1 MIHIYKKGINE
12 NTLLLLHGTGGDET
26 DLLEIG
32 KIIDNE
38 ANILSVRGSVQEG
51 GMNRFFRRLRPG
63 VFDIDDL
70 EKRTKELYEFINE
83 ARKKYGFERKKV
95 IAVGYSNGANIAASM
110 LFSIKNAISGAVL
123 LRPMMPRRDK
133 ELVDNDNTKVFI
145 AAGTHDS
152 ICPPEE
158 SKELAVYLESKNKEV
173 RLEWINAD
181 HRLTYDEL
189 LVIKDWYL
197 QSFK

>member
-32 KIIDNE
+32 KTIDNE

-63 VFDIDDL
+63 VFDLEDL
-70 EKRTKELYEFINE
+70 DKRTKELYEFINE
-83 ARKKYGFERKKV
+83 ASKKYGFERKKV

-123 LRPMMPRRDK
+123 LRPMMPRRDI
-133 ELVDNDNTKVFI
+133 ELVKNDNTRVFI

-158 SKELAVYLESKNKEV
+158 SKELAAYLEPKNKEV
-173 RLEWINAD
+173 KLEWINAD

-189 LVIKDWYL
+189 LVIKEWYL
-197 QSFK
+197 QKF

>member
-32 KIIDNE
+32 KTIDNE
-38 ANILSVRGSVQEG
+38 ANILSIRGSVQEG

-63 VFDIDDL
+63 VFDLEDL
-70 EKRTKELYEFINE
+70 DKRTKELYEFINE
-83 ARKKYGFERKKV
+83 ASKKYGFERKKV

-123 LRPMMPRRDK
+123 LRPMMPRRDI
-133 ELVDNDNTKVFI
+133 ELVKNDNTRVFI

-158 SKELAVYLESKNKEV
+158 SKELAAYLEPKNKEV
-173 RLEWINAD
+173 KLEWINAD

-189 LVIKDWYL
+189 LVIKEWYL
-197 QSFK
+197 QKF